1 MTPHDE
7 PQPGTGRPEP
17 DEPRPGAA
25 PAGEPVPAPAESAA
39 DAAPAQTSPTQPLG
53 PATPDPSTV
62 TEPLPVGAPAPA
74 AAHEQAPA
82 WGTPAAGGSGG
93 PGAPTPGAPGTAG
106 TPAGPAAPGGSGTDG
121 FFDRIR
127 RGGLFR
133 SDDRWVGGVA
143 GGFAERFGLDPL
155 LVRGLLVLSF
165 FLTGVGLVLY
175 GLGWALLPE
184 RRDGRIHLQET
195 FRGHFDVAMVGAVA
209 AFLIGIAWGG
219 PWSWWDDSGVGWL
232 GTLFWLAAIGLA
244 VYLVVQ
250 RTGRRGSV
258 PPSGAAPSGPVA
270 AGPVPSGPAPVPGP
284 VTPADGSAPFT
295 TGPAPSGV
303 GYTGVVAPYQ
313 PAPSAPSA
321 PSAPAAP
328 RPPKG
333 RSGGVGIVFGL
344 ILLAG
349 ALLLLQD
356 RVSDL
361 FGTDLP
367 FWPTW
372 LGVSVVL
379 LGLGIVVAG
388 LRGRTG
394 GALTAWAIVALV
406 FGTPWLVWDQEGAD
420 LAEMVPPPVPGAQ
433 LITDGSISVG
443 SISEAED
450 GFEIRF
456 GDPEI
461 DLTDLD
467 LSGVTPGEPVVV
479 PITMG
484 AGDAKIVVPEGVAV
498 ESDVQVGVGTVR
510 WEVDDEDREITDVM
524 GSSIHLESDEVTDA
538 GAVLHLT
545 IQVGAGDITI
555 EEN

>member
-1 MTPHDE
+1 MDVMTPHDE
-7 PQPGTGRPEP
+7 PQPRTGGQEP

-25 PAGEPVPAPAESAA
+25 LAGEPVPAPAESAA
-39 DAAPAQTSPTQPLG
+39 HAAPAQTSPTQPPG
-53 PATPDPSTV
+53 QATPDPSTV
-62 TEPLPVGAPAPA
+62 TEPLPVGASAPA

-93 PGAPTPGAPGTAG
+93 PGAPAQGAPGTAG
-106 TPAGPAAPGGSGTDG
+106 MPAGPGTPGGSGTDG

-127 RGGLFR
+127 RGGFYR

-165 FLTGVGLVLY
+165 FLTGAGLVLY

-209 AFLIGIAWGG
+209 AFLIGVAWGG
-219 PWSWWDDSGVGWL
+219 PWSWWDDAGVGWL

-250 RTGRRGSV
+250 RAGRRGSV
-258 PPSGAAPSGPVA
+258 PPSGPAPSGPVA
-270 AGPVPSGPAPVPGP
+270 PPFGPVA
-284 VTPADGSAPFT
+284 A
-295 TGPAPSGV
+295 GPAPSDV
-303 GYTGVVAPYQ
+303 GHTGVVAPYQ
-313 PAPSAPSA
+313 PAPFAPSA

-349 ALLLLQD
+349 AVLLLQD
-356 RVSDL
+356 RTGGL
-361 FGTDLP
+361 FGTELP

-394 GALTAWAIVALV
+394 GGLTAWAIVALV
-406 FGTPWLVWDQEGAD
+406 IGTPWLVWDQEGD
-420 LAEMVPPPVPGAQ
+420 DFAEMVPPAVPGAQ
-433 LITDGSISVG
+433 LITEGTISVS

-456 GDPEI
+456 GDPTI

-467 LSGVTPGEPVVV
+467 LSGVTSGDPVVV
-479 PITMG
+479 PITLEVG
-484 AGDAKIVVPEGVAV
+484 EATIVVPEDVAV
-498 ESDVQVGVGTVR
+498 ETDVEVGAGTVR
-510 WEVDDEDREITDVM
+510 WEVDDEAREIDAF
-524 GSSIHLESDEVTDA
+524 GARPIHLESDEVTDA
-538 GAVLHLT
+538 GAVLRVT
-545 IQVGAGDITI
+545 VQAGAGDITI